1 MVDEALSRRYLEGGS
16 AALTEAEIAA
26 YYDKLGEECGI
37 DTDHA
42 DTDRYWANELKL
54 LYDDMPAV
62 YQAQVDKMGSDQIR
76 KIFEMLS
83 ESARTAVKMYEDH
96 SQIVDHTETDST
108 GETIFI
114 MKDAPKPTSIEAR
127 IARMQE
133 STFTS
138 RFHDFSRVVR
148 WAVRR
153 PVTVSISVK
162 IGQQPESAPNSVTRY
177 PINLYLLDCY
187 EAMTAVYH
195 LPSEAD
201 QQEAEGVITS
211 IPKNLSLPIFDEY
224 RGALSAADQKGAHI
238 VGTISPEVNVNLS
251 AMFDDSGRAT
261 DTGVR
266 ILESLDAARSR
277 KEKRSF
283 IPFEGNLSFVKSM
296 YTIAQEQY
304 SNDPEVLKG
313 TISISRAA
321 LCNHLGIRY
330 SNRQRIKG
338 DDTSTAITSPATV
351 IADAEQF
358 YDDIDKQ
365 IMNHFKSC
373 RNVVAYLADGSWYFL
388 LNLQGYDAKTD
399 SYKIT
404 LPYPAAVAAAVDKKR
419 IEKAQG
425 RQKHNPNFGH
435 NALIHGDIYKC
446 KNEPA
451 KAILEYLLAK
461 MIERGESNQTGAKG
475 SKRVEYE
482 VSCATIIDNIPDI
495 QIKLDSTIRKGDKN
509 VVLKRAFVGVI
520 DTGTNGIEKKN
531 IFSEYTDAYTYFDDL
546 KITWAIPT
554 IQTLRETKIRISW
567 KPKKEAADPVIVVQA
582 EKPKR
587 RKKATE

>member
-1 MVDEALSRRYLEGGS
+1 M
-16 AALTEAEIAA
+16 TEEEIAA
-26 YYDKLGEECGI
+26 YYDELDKKCGMNTDNE
-37 DTDHA
+37 DTNK
-42 DTDRYWANELKL
+42 YWAKELKL
-54 LYDDMPAV
+54 RYDDMPAV
-62 YQAQVDKMGSDQIR
+62 YQAQVDKLDNDQICLQ
-76 KIFEMLS
+76 IFEMLS
-83 ESARTAVKMYEDH
+83 DSARSAVKMYEDH
-96 SQIVDHTETDST
+96 QQIVDHSETGDD
-108 GETIFI
+108 GKPIFI
-114 MKDAPKPTSIEAR
+114 MKAAPKPTSIETR

-133 STFTS
+133 STFKS
-138 RFHDFSRVVR
+138 HFKDFLHIVR
-148 WAVRR
+148 WTLRR
-153 PVTVSISVK
+153 HVIVYTPSP
-162 IGQQPESAPNSVTRY
+162 IGQQPESTPNSVTRY
-177 PINLYLLDCY
+177 AINLYLLDCY
-187 EAMTAVYH
+187 EAMTALYH

-224 RGALSAADQKGAHI
+224 RGALSASDQKGAHI
-238 VGTISPEVNVNLS
+238 VGTISPEANVNLS
-251 AMFDDSGRAT
+251 TMFDDNGRAT

-277 KEKRSF
+277 KKKRSF

-330 SNRQRIKG
+330 SNRRRRK
-338 DDTSTAITSPATV
+338 DDQQTESTAIASPVTA

-546 KITWAIPT
+546 QITWAIPT